1 MKKRTIVS
9 YSTDEEDEEEIK
21 EEIKYEEANL
31 EIKSE
36 NGDQAKAQVSSLIF
50 SIQITFFSD
59 KGAFT

>member
-1 MKKRTIVS
+1 MS

-36 NGDQAKAQVSSLIF
+36 NGDQAKAQVSSLI
-50 SIQITFFSD
+50 
-59 KGAFT
+59 